1 MRALI
6 GIGLRAAILAAMLLG
21 AAPAN
26 AAHLTEALES
36 RLGTGA
42 GQLSSEQ
49 DERDLAMLLDFYR
62 ARGMAP
68 VWVGEAE
75 GVSAR
80 ARILSEVIAAADLDG
95 LDPADYGAS
104 RIRGLLAAQT
114 PEDLATLE
122 VGMSLGLVRFASDLA
137 AGRLEPSQ
145 VDPEHY
151 IFPEEV
157 DRAAVIRDAAAN
169 AEDIRAFVAG
179 YQPQQDQ
186 YRRLKATY
194 ARYDAIAGAGGWPAV
209 PEGPTLKPGMTDDR
223 VVSLRARLRA
233 EGDLAPEQDLS
244 ASGGDARLFDDEL
257 VAAAVRFQN
266 RHGLEPDAKI
276 GPKTLQALNVTAGE
290 RVEQILINM
299 ERRRWM
305 SDDLGQRYVFVNL
318 ADFHLKVVDEPKTI
332 FVTRVVVGKP
342 FFRTPVFSK
351 DKPFFR
357 TPVFS
362 KDMTYVVVNPY
373 WNVPP
378 SIARNEILPK
388 IKEDP
393 GYLAAKNFE
402 LLSDWSNDAA
412 VIDPATIDWASMT
425 RRNFTYKVRQGPGE
439 GNALGRLKF
448 MFPNPFNI
456 YLHDTPSKTLFERYE
471 RTFSHG
477 CVRVQHP
484 RDFAAVV
491 LGGQS
496 DWDPARIEAAIASE
510 IPQVVSLAE
519 PLPVHITYLTAW
531 TNKDGTVHFRDDV
544 YGRDVPLRTA
554 LLGPGSND

>member
-1 MRALI
+1 MGEI
-6 GIGLRAAILAAMLLG
+6 LRLCLRVAILAAVLLG
-21 AAPAN
+21 AAPGN
-26 AAHLTEALES
+26 AAHMTEALEAQ
-36 RLGTGA
+36 LGTAA
-42 GQLSSEQ
+42 GQLKSEQ
-49 DERDLAMLLDFYR
+49 DERDLAMLLAFYQ

-68 VWVGEAE
+68 VWVDEAE
-75 GVSAR
+75 GVGAR

-95 LDPADYGAS
+95 LDSEDYGIS
-104 RIRGLLAAQT
+104 HIRGLLAAKT
-114 PEDLATLE
+114 PQDLASLE
-122 VGMSLGLVRFASDLA
+122 VRLSLGLLRFASDLA

-157 DRAAVIRDAAAN
+157 DRAEVIRDAAAN
-169 AEDIRAFVAG
+169 AEDIRTFITG

-186 YRRLKATY
+186 YRRLRATY
-194 ARYDAIAGAGGWPAV
+194 ARYRSIAGAGGWPAV

-244 ASGGDARLFDDEL
+244 AGGGDARLFDEAM
-257 VAAAVRFQN
+257 VAAAIRFQN

-276 GPKTLQALNVTAGE
+276 GPRTLSALNVTADE
-290 RVEQILINM
+290 RVAQILINM

-305 SDDLGQRYVFVNL
+305 SDDFGQRYVFVNL

-351 DKPFFR
+351 D
-357 TPVFS
+357 
-362 KDMTYVVVNPY
+362 MTYVVVNPY

-378 SIARNEILPK
+378 SIARNELLPK
-388 IKEDP
+388 IKKDP
-393 GYLAAKNFE
+393 GYLAANNFE
-402 LLSDWSNDAA
+402 LLSDWSPDAYA
-412 VIDPATIDWASMT
+412 IDPATIDWAGMT
-425 RRNFTYKVRQGPGE
+425 RRNFTYKVRQGPGS

-448 MFPNPFNI
+448 MFPNPYNI
-456 YLHDTPSKTLFERYE
+456 YLHDTPSKTLFDRYE

-484 RDFAAVV
+484 QDFAAVV

-510 IPQVVSLAE
+510 ISQVVSLAE

-554 LLGPGSND
+554 LLGPGLSD

>member
-1 MRALI
+1 MSKHF
-6 GIGLRAAILAAMLLG
+6 GTGLRLAVLATVLI
-21 AAPAN
+21 ATAPAN
-26 AAHLTEALES
+26 AAHLTEALEA

-42 GQLSSEQ
+42 GQLASEQ

-62 ARGMAP
+62 GRGMAP
-68 VWVGEAE
+68 LWVDEEA
-75 GVSAR
+75 GVGSR
-80 ARILSEVIAAADLDG
+80 ARILSEVIAAAGLDG
-95 LDPADYGAS
+95 LDPADYGIS
-104 RIRGLLAAQT
+104 RLRGLLAAQT

-122 VGMSLGLVRFASDLA
+122 VGLSLGVIRLASDLA
-137 AGRLEPSQ
+137 AGRLQPSQ

-151 IFPEEV
+151 IYPEEV
-157 DRAAVIRDAAAN
+157 DRADVIRAAAAN
-169 AEDIRAFVAG
+169 AEDIRGFIAG
-179 YQPQQDQ
+179 YEPQQDR

-194 ARYDAIAGAGGWPAV
+194 ARYRAIAGAGGWPAV

-223 VVSLRARLRA
+223 VIALRRRLGA
-233 EGDLAPEQDLS
+233 EGDLTPEQDQA
-244 ASGGDARLFDDEL
+244 ASGGDERFYDEAL
-257 VAAAVRFQN
+257 VAAAIRFQN

-276 GPKTLQALNVTAGE
+276 GPKTLHALNVTAEE
-290 RVEQILINM
+290 RVEQILVNM

-305 SDDLGQRYVFVNL
+305 PDDFGQRYVFVNL

-351 DKPFFR
+351 DM
-357 TPVFS
+357 S
-362 KDMTYVVVNPY
+362 YLVVNPY

-388 IKEDP
+388 IKENAN
-393 GYLAAKNFE
+393 YLAEKNFE
-402 LLSDWSNDAA
+402 LLSDWSSDAYA
-412 VIDPATIDWASMT
+412 IDPTTIDWSRMT
-425 RRNFTYKVRQGPGE
+425 RGNFTYKVRQGPGA

-456 YLHDTPSKTLFERYE
+456 YLHDTPAKTLFDRYE

-484 RDFAAVV
+484 QDFAAVI

-496 DWDPARIEAAIASE
+496 DWDPARIEAAIETGVS
-510 IPQVVSLAE
+510 QVVSLAE

-554 LLGPGSND
+554 LLGPEASD